1 MLDSASV
8 NNRQLASPMSFLS
21 DPLSSDPLCP
31 PSPSERLGMNGE
43 QKRLLEEEMQTDGTK
58 RRRLNG
64 GADSWL
70 NNGTII
76 EEDLTEGLSEDGAG
90 TRESLESLGER
101 RRATLVNRDALFY
114 KLIVIR

>member
-1 MLDSASV
+1 
-8 NNRQLASPMSFLS
+8 
-21 DPLSSDPLCP
+21 
-31 PSPSERLGMNGE
+31 MNGE

-64 GADSWL
+64 GADWL
-70 NNGTII
+70 SNGTII

-101 RRATLVNRDALFY
+101 RRATLVNRAALFD
-114 KLIVIR
+114 KLTVIC